1 MHHRSHKGHSICNP
15 VRHKLNND
23 CLCLMSFMRKSGV
36 LSRHKDE
43 AVGKGIYRFQMQYS
57 HALQGMEKGK
67 QLIQILRV
75 QS

>member
-1 MHHRSHKGHSICNP
+1 
-15 VRHKLNND
+15 
-23 CLCLMSFMRKSGV
+23 MSFIRKSGV